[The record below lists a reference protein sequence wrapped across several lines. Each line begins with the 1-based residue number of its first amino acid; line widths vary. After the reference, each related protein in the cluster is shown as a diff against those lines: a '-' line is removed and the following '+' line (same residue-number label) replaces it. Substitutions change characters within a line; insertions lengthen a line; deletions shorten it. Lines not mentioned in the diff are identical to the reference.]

1 MEEKCF
7 VFFLATCEHQWLHQG
22 IKAIFIYIYFKGIK
36 PFLRT
41 TMLRKTNQGFLG
53 ARHSS
58 EHFMYI
64 NSFVLCHKTVNY
76 CYHFHFI
83 NRESEIQ

>member
-1 MEEKCF
+1 MKIQEIIDNLLKINMEEKCF

-41 TMLRKTNQGFLG
+41 QQ
-53 ARHSS
+53 
-58 EHFMYI
+58 
-64 NSFVLCHKTVNY
+64 C
-76 CYHFHFI
+76 
-83 NRESEIQ
+83 